1 MWQLVELVIGAVLFW
16 RIAVPFFL
24 SVVLAIL
31 LARTVPFFD
40 ATAGIATAII
50 GLTFGTYWHARN
62 EEGLGLTEKRPTKAQ
77 PVSWPVAAL
86 GLMFIGFVW
95 GGLFTAFTGSYLR
108 SAVGLLLTTI
118 PVLVWNKK
126 VLRAEVVP
134 ANAGMNRCPSICRTW
149 HHCGPRERGDEP
161 SLLVWVNAAPTW
173 SPRTRG

>member
-40 ATAGIATAII
+40 AIAGIATAII
-50 GLTFGTYWHARN
+50 GLTFGSYWHARN
-62 EEGLGLTEKRPTKAQ
+62 EEGLGLTEKRPTKTQ

-86 GLMFIGFVW
+86 GLIFIGFVW

-108 SAVGLLLTTI
+108 SAVSLLLTTI
-118 PVLVWNKK
+118 PVLIWNKK
-126 VLRAEVVP
+126 VLRAEVHAKTLVF
-134 ANAGMNRCPSICRTW
+134 AYGFLLAGLALGVLFHRVSN
-149 HHCGPRERGDEP
+149 GF
-161 SLLVWVNAAPTW
+161 
-173 SPRTRG
+173 